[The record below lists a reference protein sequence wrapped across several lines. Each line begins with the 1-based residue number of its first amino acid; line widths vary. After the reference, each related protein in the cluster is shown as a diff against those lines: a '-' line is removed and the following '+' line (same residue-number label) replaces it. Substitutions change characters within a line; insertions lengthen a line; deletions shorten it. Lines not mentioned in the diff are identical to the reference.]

1 MAGFFR
7 RALIYLGLVEDDEF
21 EEMLE
26 YDEGR
31 ADYVEAPPPPPPSRR
46 AQREEARVS
55 PIQAVPNK
63 QVRMHMVEP
72 KSFNDAEQIGQKFK
86 SDIPVIINLQQ
97 ADAELSKRLIDF
109 ASGLTYGLEGGIQR
123 VAEKVFLLSP
133 HNVEVSAEDKRW
145 LREKGFFN
153 QF

>member
-7 RALIYLGLVEDDEF
+7 RALVYLGLVEDDEF

-31 ADYVEAPPPPPPSRR
+31 VEYSEHVPSRR
-46 AQREEARVS
+46 ALREEAKVS
-55 PIQAVPNK
+55 PIQAVPSK

-97 ADAELSKRLIDF
+97 ADGELSKRLIDF
-109 ASGLTYGLEGGIQR
+109 ASGLTYGLDGGIQR

>member
-1 MAGFFR
+1 MAGIFR

-26 YDEGR
+26 YEEGR
-31 ADYVEAPPPPPPSRR
+31 MEVAEPVTSRR
-46 AQREEARVS
+46 AQREEARVAS
-55 PIQAVPNK
+55 IQAVPSK

-97 ADAELSKRLIDF
+97 ADAELAKRLIDF
-109 ASGLTYGLEGGIQR
+109 SSGLTYGLDGGIQR

-153 QF
+153 QS

>member
-1 MAGFFR
+1 MPGVFR
-7 RALIYLGLVEDDEF
+7 KALIYLGLVEDDEF

-26 YDEGR
+26 YDGGQPEM
-31 ADYVEAPPPPPPSRR
+31 VEQPPLRR
-46 AQREEARVS
+46 SMREKDRVAS
-55 PIQAVPNK
+55 IQAVPTK
-63 QVRMHMVEP
+63 QVRMHTVEP

-97 ADAELSKRLIDF
+97 ADPELAKRLIDF
-109 ASGLTYGLEGGIQR
+109 SSGLTYGLDGGIQR

>member
-1 MAGFFR
+1 MAGIFR
-7 RALIYLGLVEDDEF
+7 RALITLGLMEDDEF
-21 EEMLE
+21 EEIRE
-26 YDEGR
+26 YEEQPPVPYQERPARPGR
-31 ADYVEAPPPPPPSRR
+31 RQRDLTEAPVLQPV
-46 AQREEARVS
+46 VS
-55 PIQAVPNK
+55 TS
-63 QVRMHMVEP
+63 QVKVHMVEP

-86 SDIPVIINLQQ
+86 ADIPVIINLQQ

-109 ASGLTYGLEGGIQR
+109 ASGLTYALDGGIQR
-123 VAEKVFLLSP
+123 VADKVFLLTP